1 MILIYMLL
9 AAIFLAVAYVIV
21 KKDNYV
27 ETPKAEKTPSIP
39 AQPKLKKVVKKKITK
54 PSYGV
59 GFNTTALDLQNWS
72 EWCREVNK
80 LGMPVSSYGRNMKD
94 GVYIMGGKIKFEFDP
109 CANTSTGKSYEY
121 LNKPKNIC
129 ETFDNLEDFIKYYNA
144 HLTELKEQIAFEDMN
159 KDFD

>member
-9 AAIFLAVAYVIV
+9 AVIFLAVSYVIV

-27 ETPKAEKTPSIP
+27 EKPKAENKPSMP
-39 AQPKLKKVVKKKITK
+39 APPPPRRPVKKKISK

-59 GFNTTALDLQNWS
+59 SFNTKRLDLSNWM
-72 EWCREVNK
+72 EWCREVHK

-109 CANTSTGKSYEY
+109 GAATSTGKSYMYFNE
-121 LNKPKNIC
+121 PKRIC

>member
-9 AAIFLAVAYVIV
+9 AAIFLAVSYVIV

-27 ETPKAEKTPSIP
+27 EKPKAENKPSMP
-39 AQPKLKKVVKKKITK
+39 APPPPRRPVKKKISN

-59 GFNTTALDLQNWS
+59 SFNTTALDLQNWS
-72 EWCREVNK
+72 EWCREVHK
-80 LGMPVSSYGRNMKD
+80 LGMQVSSYGRNMKD

-109 CANTSTGKSYEY
+109 AADTSTGKSYMY
-121 LNKPKNIC
+121 LNEPKRIC
-129 ETFDNLEDFIKYYNA
+129 ETFDNLDDFIKYYNA

-159 KDFD
+159 KDFN